1 MAAFSSSSILL
12 DSVYLPIINNHNM
25 FMTNKNMCSE
35 LIMDHNNNN
44 HFYSSSS
51 SSDHHNHNHNHDHDD
66 DEPNSSVT
74 CKKQSNTTESSISGE
89 QVTQKIL
96 PNKRKIRNNNNA
108 SFSNS
113 TTHFKD
119 NNNNNN
125 NNDHGRSGT
134 RGKRQKN
141 CSGDSGKLLGK
152 KEENSNNNNNNNNN
166 NKKKCEEQETPPS
179 GYIHVRA
186 RRGQATDSHSLAE
199 RVRREKI
206 SERMKM
212 LQKLVPGCEK
222 VTGKAL
228 MLDEIINYVQSL
240 QNQVEF
246 LSMKLASLNPM
257 FYDFGMD
264 LETFLVRPEGLNS
277 NNNNN
282 MGSEI
287 PSVPPPPCNQSQLTA
302 FSLSDNITAT
312 TTNFPITANNNYPL
326 IMDYN
331 NLQQAHHRPTNTFIN
346 SHDNI
351 GTVLWDMEDQRQS
364 FLNPS
369 EFNNLCSFN

>member
-44 HFYSSSS
+44 NNHFYSSSS
-51 SSDHHNHNHNHDHDD
+51 SSDHHNHNHNPDHDD

-113 TTHFKD
+113 TTHSKD
-119 NNNNNN
+119 NNNNN

-152 KEENSNNNNNNNNN
+152 KEENSNNNNNNK
-166 NKKKCEEQETPPS
+166 KKKCEEQETPPS

-282 MGSEI
+282 NMGSEI